1 MVFSQSLNSHDL
13 TTKATVSSVAG
24 TGSSKTFIFRS
35 SDQKLSVWQ
44 VKRFGEEQAIFKHT
58 ASNNDIRKAMENAL
72 ASCWQL
78 RSILYILQPEGKLSK
93 CDINKQTLV
102 ACTVADDLQHF
113 FLSNQSM
120 VDIFPHFNG
129 LIAIARC
136 QVVTIQVK
144 DNDLKI
150 EHRHDLPEARSA
162 QVKEMVS
169 SFSFVAITIKQNFL
183 LIQTTEHEIV
193 SQVVDAGLSFSI
205 FSHAC
210 LLRPANDIFVTVDE
224 SKMLRL
230 YSMYSKA
237 MILESPLNFSI
248 GLLISTPSSKAFF
261 FEENGQRVLV
271 TNVKIQEGVLEMSSV
286 TPITTKG
293 ISFATQNQT
302 NAQEWILGNSERNQ
316 IFLTDTLDQE
326 PHLRVK
332 TYLDLESRFTAVSFR
347 ESVILLLMVEKQC
360 YGKMVTVVERD
371 KSTDDLFITQVIRTS
386 EYCTGLCLS
395 NDGDRFFTLLQTDK
409 TLASFSIK
417 GESFEERLPSAE
429 TKSIH
434 VLGLYCIQK
443 SENRLVLIGE
453 AGLISYLEPNEGT
466 HKSAVRMFGN
476 LQETI
481 KCFDLIDDS
490 LLLVVGQSG
499 TVHILERDYPS
510 HNMKTTLALQVL
522 DPATGKSNARSWL
535 EDHQQRLHDRK
546 RESHQEVLDTIASG
560 LSRIKSQ
567 VSSLLKENESL
578 PSHEQ
583 LNRHDFELN
592 SDEKQRLYQEGCLQ
606 EKNLVLELKAKHQSV
621 RRIGDKLKA
630 SIWDH
635 MAVKGRS
642 IEGIQSKIIV
652 SNYVLLPISSKE
664 MRELQ
669 KIIAHRKSSSNF
681 SDLSKRL
688 KNIQDSGGK
697 LPAQLEHLGSME
709 VPLDSPIPSA
719 NATPRLSSYE
729 IGTPQIGSEIEDGWT
744 SNYGNTFN
752 PSLIKDSFLFPQLE
766 ISTLLHS
773 QKQILLLRNAIH
785 QFKTKFNRNFD
796 SLFEKKF
803 QMIHEILKW
812 KSELDRVGCSEGL
825 YQITRKPIGTDFVS
839 WSLVENPEVVFNFL
853 NPERIPIK
861 QDSSKAVEHIPSFD
875 TTKEIIPP
883 DFQGQNELVELSPAQ
898 QSVLEEFKDFISS
911 RKKHETRDN
920 RSTSNTQIL
929 LERRVEESVN
939 QFERDLEDLYRHK
952 ITYQKS
958 VLTEEL
964 RILLHV
970 ERMARVEELQKEET
984 AFKNEIVKAKA
995 QFENAEKQ
1003 LAMGTEALDQAK
1015 NLLSDLSENDK
1026 LLDKNFKK
1034 SFQGLNYNQL
1044 ESLLKAFRKRPR
1056 AGASIERT
1064 IAIFTK
1070 KDPKHSKILS
1080 MIGQKDSKDPRSK
1093 SIASTLEKMCNM
1105 FLGPASAR
1113 ASGPPTSGVQALSL
1127 DELDRSNHCPESVNL
1142 DSWRTLCQLRRKKI
1156 ASEER
1161 IAGLVA
1167 HLAETEEFV
1176 QESNRS
1182 LEQETQ
1188 RRLELQRL
1196 HTDWRKKRNREV
1208 NDTELVLSIP
1218 RGQVE
1223 MELNDFDP
1231 FLGDAILLTENVVK
1245 KANAEIDRSGAFKL
1259 AAQRES
1265 RQVQNGTKMLQWE
1278 RDKLLFQKEEANAK
1292 WFDIQ
1297 QTKLSKESRGHL
1309 ETLKQLK
1316 NNKTI
1321 EGGFSMTDEYSR
1333 LDKSTQQTDQYL
1345 TERLEQLKA
1354 ESESIKMATQKK
1366 ETNNSKLQDEI
1377 YVLAN
1382 EIEETR
1388 KIVQEST
1395 PRDKSDE
1402 RIARAMKRN
1411 RLVIKIKEQN
1421 ELIVN
1426 LRDQLDTYMFSS
1438 FPSLG

>member
-1 MVFSQSLNSHDL
+1 
-13 TTKATVSSVAG
+13 
-24 TGSSKTFIFRS
+24 
-35 SDQKLSVWQ
+35 
-44 VKRFGEEQAIFKHT
+44 
-58 ASNNDIRKAMENAL
+58 
-72 ASCWQL
+72 
-78 RSILYILQPEGKLSK
+78 
-93 CDINKQTLV
+93 
-102 ACTVADDLQHF
+102 
-113 FLSNQSM
+113 
-120 VDIFPHFNG
+120 
-129 LIAIARC
+129 
-136 QVVTIQVK
+136 
-144 DNDLKI
+144 
-150 EHRHDLPEARSA
+150 
-162 QVKEMVS
+162 
-169 SFSFVAITIKQNFL
+169 
-183 LIQTTEHEIV
+183 
-193 SQVVDAGLSFSI
+193 
-205 FSHAC
+205 
-210 LLRPANDIFVTVDE
+210 
-224 SKMLRL
+224 
-230 YSMYSKA
+230 
-237 MILESPLNFSI
+237 
-248 GLLISTPSSKAFF
+248 
-261 FEENGQRVLV
+261 
-271 TNVKIQEGVLEMSSV
+271 
-286 TPITTKG
+286 
-293 ISFATQNQT
+293 
-302 NAQEWILGNSERNQ
+302 
-316 IFLTDTLDQE
+316 
-326 PHLRVK
+326 
-332 TYLDLESRFTAVSFR
+332 
-347 ESVILLLMVEKQC
+347 
-360 YGKMVTVVERD
+360 
-371 KSTDDLFITQVIRTS
+371 
-386 EYCTGLCLS
+386 
-395 NDGDRFFTLLQTDK
+395 
-409 TLASFSIK
+409 
-417 GESFEERLPSAE
+417 
-429 TKSIH
+429 
-434 VLGLYCIQK
+434 
-443 SENRLVLIGE
+443 
-453 AGLISYLEPNEGT
+453 
-466 HKSAVRMFGN
+466 
-476 LQETI
+476 
-481 KCFDLIDDS
+481 
-490 LLLVVGQSG
+490 
-499 TVHILERDYPS
+499 
-510 HNMKTTLALQVL
+510 
-522 DPATGKSNARSWL
+522 
-535 EDHQQRLHDRK
+535 
-546 RESHQEVLDTIASG
+546 
-560 LSRIKSQ
+560 
-567 VSSLLKENESL
+567 
-578 PSHEQ
+578 
-583 LNRHDFELN
+583 
-592 SDEKQRLYQEGCLQ
+592 
-606 EKNLVLELKAKHQSV
+606 
-621 RRIGDKLKA
+621 
-630 SIWDH
+630 

-773 QKQILLLRNAIH
+773 QKQILLLR
-785 QFKTKFNRNFD
+785 
-796 SLFEKKF
+796 
-803 QMIHEILKW
+803 
-812 KSELDRVGCSEGL
+812 
-825 YQITRKPIGTDFVS
+825 
-839 WSLVENPEVVFNFL
+839 
-853 NPERIPIK
+853 
-861 QDSSKAVEHIPSFD
+861 
-875 TTKEIIPP
+875 
-883 DFQGQNELVELSPAQ
+883 GQNELVELSPAQ

-1167 HLAETEEFV
+1167 HLAETEE
-1176 QESNRS
+1176 
-1182 LEQETQ
+1182 
-1188 RRLELQRL
+1188 
-1196 HTDWRKKRNREV
+1196 
-1208 NDTELVLSIP
+1208 
-1218 RGQVE
+1218 
-1223 MELNDFDP
+1223 
-1231 FLGDAILLTENVVK
+1231 
-1245 KANAEIDRSGAFKL
+1245 RSGAFKL